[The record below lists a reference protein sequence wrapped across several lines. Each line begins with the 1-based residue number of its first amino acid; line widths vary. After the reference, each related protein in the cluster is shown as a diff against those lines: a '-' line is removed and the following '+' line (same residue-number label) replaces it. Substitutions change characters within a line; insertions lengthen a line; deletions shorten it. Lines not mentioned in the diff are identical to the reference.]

1 MHVVQWCRVVMCS
14 AERGH
19 FLFCIASAAR
29 QTDAT
34 RNKAVSLEEK
44 VSSTRLHALTIVWL
58 WIEHVAIR
66 EPTFPHLK
74 KSLNLI
80 ANP

>member
-1 MHVVQWCRVVMCS
+1 MCS

-19 FLFCIASAAR
+19 FLLFCIASAAR

-44 VSSTRLHALTIVWL
+44 ASSTRLHALTIVWL
-58 WIEHVAIR
+58 WIEQVAIR
-66 EPTFPHLK
+66 EPTFPSLK

-80 ANP
+80 ANQ